1 MTSNKEA
8 GVFVLEKGDIFE
20 VDKRL
25 HTLHIGTFWDAAKG
39 GTAAHD
45 VDSHAVLLI
54 HRGGDASAPVMYGQG
69 SHFLTYANKTL
80 VPAKDEDG
88 DVVGFQTADESMW
101 HSSDNRRGGAMEGE
115 SGHHGGGG
123 HEEELSEEMKIQL
136 SRLPVK
142 GAEIAVWLTIHK
154 AKERGLDFSKIKGLF
169 VEVCDADGNE
179 LCRYNPT
186 GEFAGYSALQVGSLM
201 RKPDGAW
208 SFTAIGAGSKTGLAD
223 IISAYEG

>member
-1 MTSNKEA
+1 MSKSDEA

-25 HTLHIGTFWDAAKG
+25 HSLHIGAFWEVGRG
-39 GTAAHD
+39 GAAHD
-45 VDSHAVLLI
+45 VDSHAVLLT
-54 HRGGDASAPVMYGQG
+54 HRGGNAAAPVMYGQG

-101 HSSDNRRGGAMEGE
+101 HSVDNRRGGAMEGE
-115 SGHHGGGG
+115 KAHGEG
-123 HEEELSEEMKIQL
+123 HEEELSEEMMIHL
-136 SRLPVK
+136 SRLPAK

-179 LCRYNPT
+179 LCRYHPV
-186 GEFAGYSALQVGSLM
+186 GEFAGFSALQVGSLM
-201 RKPDGAW
+201 KGPEGAW

-223 IISAYEG
+223 IIAAYEG